1 MSGFNGTFDATQF
14 DPTQGTPTHP
24 AGKFPAYI
32 SKTEIKANKDNTGGY
47 LAVELTT
54 QAGVITSRYNLFST
68 SAQAVEIAQRELS
81 SICHAVGVLKPKDS
95 QELHNK
101 PLIVTVDVEKNE
113 QNGNLNNRV
122 KKYAAIGAA
131 TEAPKL
137 SPHEGLK
144 QLLRQRIA
152 ELGQQYEVLQKMQR
166 ELMGYLHWLE
176 TGESELWPKK

>member
-1 MSGFNGTFDATQF
+1 MSDEVE
-14 DPTQGTPTHP
+14 DV
-24 AGKFPAYI
+24 
-32 SKTEIKANKDNTGGY
+32 TGY
-47 LAVELTT
+47 
-54 QAGVITSRYNLFST
+54 
-68 SAQAVEIAQRELS
+68 
-81 SICHAVGVLKPKDS
+81 
-95 QELHNK
+95 
-101 PLIVTVDVEKNE
+101 
-113 QNGNLNNRV
+113 
-122 KKYAAIGAA
+122 AA